1 MLNPK
6 KTAKECYLNSKG
18 IVKSYFSDLD
28 AGKYKVKLTTPYNLP
43 DIYVPI
49 KITKAKTI
57 VKAPAVANNFK
68 KSKYFKL
75 TLKNKA
81 TKKAVSKIKVKV
93 KVFTGKKSKVYTV
106 KTNKKGVGYLNT
118 NKLSKGLHKVVIT
131 SGNKNYK
138 ISAKSSITIK

>member
-1 MLNPK
+1 M
-6 KTAKECYLNSKG
+6 
-18 IVKSYFSDLD
+18 
-28 AGKYKVKLTTPYNLP
+28 
-43 DIYVPI
+43 
-49 KITKAKTI
+49 
-57 VKAPAVANNFK
+57 ANNFK

-93 KVFTGKKSKVYTV
+93 KVFTGKKSKIYTV

-118 NKLSKGLHKVVIT
+118 KKLSKGLHKVVIT

-138 ISAKSSITIK
+138 ITAKSSIKIK